1 MITPSPKWMITPG
14 PKWMITPGPKMM
26 ITPGPKMM
34 TPPGP
39 KMMITPGP
47 KMTGN
52 GSGTL
57 SEPLFLGHF
66 EVAQEP
72 TELSGKNGYWG
83 RVIEVSSCASRSTL
97 FKKSPHP
104 QKALKRNRFD
114 LIC

>member
-14 PKWMITPGPKMM
+14 PKW
-26 ITPGPKMM
+26 
-34 TPPGP
+34 
-39 KMMITPGP
+39 MITPGP

-72 TELSGKNGYWG
+72 TELSGKMGIG
-83 RVIEVSSCASRSTL
+83 
-97 FKKSPHP
+97 
-104 QKALKRNRFD
+104 D
-114 LIC
+114 G